1 MAVKVRAK
9 DLEAFLGR
17 SGGEPLLG
25 AKKGSPTFSPP
36 PPPPSPSVHPAPRVL
51 GLDPGSLRTGW
62 GVVESLGGG
71 RLRLVAGGTI
81 KSPGRQSLAERLLA
95 IHEQLNQVIARH
107 QPGEMAVEGVFAA
120 LNARTAIVLG
130 QARGAAILA
139 GAVAGLAVYEYP
151 PASVK
156 KALVGTGQADKHQ
169 VRAMVEA
176 LLRQSLPPPAEF
188 SLDASDALAIAVC
201 HLHSRGLRG
210 KGLK

>member
-1 MAVKVRAK
+1 M
-9 DLEAFLGR
+9 
-17 SGGEPLLG
+17 G
-25 AKKGSPTFSPP
+25 APGPD
-36 PPPPSPSVHPAPRVL
+36 PAPRVL
-51 GLDPGSLRTGW
+51 GLDPGSVRTGW
-62 GVVESLGGG
+62 GVVESMGAG

-81 KSPGRQSLAERLLA
+81 KSASRQSMALRLLA
-95 IHEQLNQVIARH
+95 IHQQLAEVIARH
-107 QPGEMAVEGVFAA
+107 RPGEMAVEGIFAA
-120 LNARTAIVLG
+120 LNARTAIILG

-156 KALVGTGQADKHQ
+156 KALVGTGQADKRQ

-176 LLRQSLPPPAEF
+176 LLKQSLPPPAEF

-210 KGLK
+210 RGMK

>member
-1 MAVKVRAK
+1 M
-9 DLEAFLGR
+9 
-17 SGGEPLLG
+17 LG
-25 AKKGSPTFSPP
+25 AKKGSPTFSSP
-36 PPPPSPSVHPAPRVL
+36 PPPPSPSAHPAPRVL

-62 GVVESLGGG
+62 GVVESLAGG

-81 KSPGRQSLAERLLA
+81 KSPGRQSMAERLLA
-95 IHEQLNQVIARH
+95 IHEQLHQVIARH